1 AEHLEG
7 SYIDQGLLNRPNLV
21 GVQPLWY
28 LDNGSTTFELSVH
41 HQQWHVR
48 WILRECG
55 ITLTGP
61 DPRTLVD
68 PIPVDHM
75 RAEVLATLHQVVYAF
90 TDALDQ
96 PLTFVNSRYQVPER
110 PRASHGALGMQ

>member
-1 AEHLEG
+1 
-7 SYIDQGLLNRPNLV
+7 
-21 GVQPLWY
+21 
-28 LDNGSTTFELSVH
+28 VH
-41 HQQWHVR
+41 DQQWHVR

-75 RAEVLATLHQVVYAF
+75 RTEVLATLHQVVYAF

-110 PRASHGALGMQ
+110 PRAGHGALGMQRPNGRTHPTVQPPPLGQTIGSAGLPEQTQ